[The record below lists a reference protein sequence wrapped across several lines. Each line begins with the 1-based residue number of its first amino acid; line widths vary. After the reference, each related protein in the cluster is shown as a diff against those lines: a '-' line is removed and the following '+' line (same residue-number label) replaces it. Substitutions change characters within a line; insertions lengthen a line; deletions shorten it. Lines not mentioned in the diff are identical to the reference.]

1 MTTLDFSNNARFQAI
16 EDRLVAIER
25 YLAIIKTRLDIVPTP
40 WMLIGL
46 NLPLHGLLI
55 FAFAGLFY
63 FPINNV
69 R

>member
-25 YLAIIKTRLDIVPTP
+25 DPAIIKTRLDNVPTS
-40 WMLIGL
+40 WMLIGPI
-46 NLPLHGLLI
+46 LPLYGLLI
-55 FAFAGLFY
+55 FGFAGLFY
-63 FPINNV
+63 FSINNE